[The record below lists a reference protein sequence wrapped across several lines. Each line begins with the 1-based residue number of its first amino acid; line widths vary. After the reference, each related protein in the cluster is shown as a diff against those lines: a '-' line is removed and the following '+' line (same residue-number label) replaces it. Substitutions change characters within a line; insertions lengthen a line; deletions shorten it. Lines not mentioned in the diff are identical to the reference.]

1 MFPFTPHTT
10 LRPLHVG
17 RFLLLGD
24 RAQKAL
30 YGNNCQKNKRFLK
43 LYTLSVKIGRL
54 FAMVESESVQQKRD
68 IERIF
73 GMSAA
78 APVTDSTFK
87 ELVLDSDVP
96 VLVDFWAPWCGPC
109 RMVAPVVDEI
119 AEQYQGQVK
128 VVKLNTDENP
138 NTASQY
144 GIRSIPTLMIFKGGQ
159 RVDMVVGA
167 VPKTTLA
174 NTLEKY
180 L

>member
-1 MFPFTPHTT
+1 
-10 LRPLHVG
+10 
-17 RFLLLGD
+17 
-24 RAQKAL
+24 
-30 YGNNCQKNKRFLK
+30 
-43 LYTLSVKIGRL
+43 
-54 FAMVESESVQQKRD
+54 
-68 IERIF
+68 
-73 GMSAA
+73 MSAA
-78 APVTDSTFK
+78 AQVTDSTFK
-87 ELVLDSDVP
+87 LEVLESDVP

-119 AEQYQGQVK
+119 AEQYTGQVK

-138 NTASQY
+138 GVASQY

-174 NTLEKY
+174 TTLEKY